1 MTKLNDEEQ
10 RMFMYGY
17 CYRMA
22 EEMQSNGMYEG
33 MKTIEAMKVM
43 LQEII
48 NNMEVK

>member
-10 RMFMYGY
+10 RMFLYGY

-22 EEMQSNGMYEG
+22 EEMQLEGMYEG
-33 MKTIEAMKVM
+33 METVQAMKVM

-48 NNMEVK
+48 NDMEDK